1 MKSLWLTISLLIALF
16 APPSFAKDVVG
27 KSLLCKSASAV
38 SDRWIGYVF
47 GSEGNLEIWI
57 HKKAHNQKVDL
68 ENLLQRSD
76 FDFYVSQRSKKLKY
90 KTDDFKIHI
99 INDVGRAYSYID
111 RFTLELYYN
120 ELFGDCV
127 LPLDEEDFRKTMQ
140 QISQRHFDRYMKKV
154 NERRELIKKRKI

>member
-1 MKSLWLTISLLIALF
+1 MKSLWLTISLLITLF
-16 APPSFAKDVVG
+16 APPSFANDVMG
-27 KSLLCKSASAV
+27 KSLLCKNKTAF

-57 HKKAHNQKVDL
+57 HKEAHYQKVDL

-111 RFTLELYYN
+111 RFT
-120 ELFGDCV
+120 
-127 LPLDEEDFRKTMQ
+127 
-140 QISQRHFDRYMKKV
+140 
-154 NERRELIKKRKI
+154 